1 MLALRR
7 HPESCAA
14 SKEPGGISL
23 QDFPIASIRRS
34 ICMKWLSGDCMSVL
48 LLAGH
53 KKSGN
58 RNDDRM
64 TARRPYLPTGDEWNR
79 YNLDA
84 RQDFDLSPT

>member
-23 QDFPIASIRRS
+23 QDFSIASIRQSNCLKR
-34 ICMKWLSGDCMSVL
+34 LSGDCMSVL

-53 KKSGN
+53 IK
-58 RNDDRM
+58 
-64 TARRPYLPTGDEWNR
+64 P
-79 YNLDA
+79 
-84 RQDFDLSPT
+84 